1 MAKPDIYNFE
11 ISDENFDKIVLTN
24 SHKLPVFVLFMS
36 PTVSACVSLES
47 TLINYATQFAG
58 EFILARLDI
67 DMYPEA
73 AKRFDIENIPTLR
86 VYKDSTMQHQEVGL
100 MTHEYLAEVLRQFAI
115 FDPSEDLRLEALE
128 KHQNGETPEAI
139 QLLTQAIQMNPKNVN
154 VAMDMCQVFLDINLL
169 EQAASLFTKLPD
181 RIKEEDTPRYLIGQI
196 TFKKLAMD
204 TEGTAALTQQLTNM
218 PDDVDTQFYL
228 AICLMADQKYQEGM
242 EQLFNLLKA
251 DKNAK
256 GGAVKELAIGTLK
269 LLDLKHQTLAASLRQ
284 TMNSIVSS

>member
-1 MAKPDIYNFE
+1 MAKPEIYNFE
-11 ISDENFDKIVLTN
+11 ISDDNFDKIVLTN

-47 TLINYATQFAG
+47 TLINYAQQFAG

-73 AKRFDIENIPTLR
+73 AKRFEIENIPTLR
-86 VYKDSTMQHQEVGL
+86 VYKDGDMKHQEVGL
-100 MTHEYLAEVLRQFAI
+100 MSHEYLAEVLRQFNI

-139 QLLTQAIQMNPKNVN
+139 TLLTKAIQINPKNVN

-169 EQAASLFTKLPD
+169 EQAALLFTKLPD
-181 RIKEEDTPRYLIGQI
+181 KIKEDDTPRYLIGQI
-196 TFKKLAMD
+196 TFKKLALD
-204 TEGTAALTQQLTNM
+204 TEGTVALKAKLAEM
-218 PDDVDTQFYL
+218 PDDIETQFYL

-242 EQLFNLLKA
+242 EQLFNLLKV

-269 LLDLKHQTLAASLRQ
+269 LLDLKHEELAAGLRK
-284 TMNSIVSS
+284 TMNTFMAS

>member
-47 TLINYATQFAG
+47 TLINYAKQFAG

>member
-36 PTVSACVSLES
+36 PIVSACVSLES
-47 TLINYATQFAG
+47 TLINYAKQFAG